1 MFTQNLRRY
10 TGRMNLLFLL
20 FAALQVSSISADA
33 NSDLYRGVSLRDD
46 TAVDRALSAGADVFA
61 PYIDTYGKVKTEF
74 STFSQATSNGN
85 LYGLKAI
92 LNKVTKPT
100 QDQKRLFSYA
110 LAWIRPPGKRR
121 SDGHMPSE
129 EVRQADMLAM
139 AKALIKAGADVN
151 HENGLPLKEQS
162 LRGHVKIVR
171 LLLAHQARIT
181 DGAVVAGASN
191 EDGEVLSILLRAGG
205 NPNAVNSEGTSAVFA
220 AVGPKV
226 SSLKILIQKKANLDK
241 PNAEGITPLNKA
253 IHDNHWEAAQLL
265 RAAGAKEAAAPKWYI
280 SAQNKIHGSTRSRD
294 RVCLSYSSNGS
305 LVCTTADP
313 KSVICE
319 GDKNWRGPGRCA
331 MYQGKKVRDL
341 SEKDWADLKWVYNY
355 EIEKRN
361 APPSKPG
368 ESKVEICIGKCTE
381 KKCRR
386 ENPGTYQESWTSA
399 SRCGYFCKQECQNNH
414 DAYR

>member
-1 MFTQNLRRY
+1 
-10 TGRMNLLFLL
+10 MNLLILL
-20 FAALQVSSISADA
+20 FAALQVSTISADA

-129 EVRQADMLAM
+129 EVRQADMVAM

-162 LRGHVKIVR
+162 LRGHVKVVR
-171 LLLAHQARIT
+171 LLLAHKAKIT
-181 DGAVVAGASN
+181 DSAIVGAASN
-191 EDGEVLSILLRAGG
+191 EDGEILSILLRAGG

-220 AVGPKV
+220 AVGSKV
-226 SSLKILIQKKANLDK
+226 DALKLLIQKNANLDK
-241 PNAEGITPLNKA
+241 PNAEGITPLNEA
-253 IHDNHWEAAQLL
+253 IYNNHWEAAQLL
-265 RAAGAKEAAAPKWYI
+265 RAAGAKETPAPKWYI
-280 SAQNKIHGSTRSRD
+280 SAHKKIQGSAGARD
-294 RVCLSYSSNGS
+294 RVCLSYAPNGS

-313 KSVICE
+313 KSLICE

-331 MYQGKKVRDL
+331 MYQGKKVHDL

-361 APPSKPG
+361 APPIKQG
-368 ESKVEICIGKCTE
+368 ESKVEKCIGKCAE
-381 KKCRR
+381 KKCKR
-386 ENPGTYQESWTSA
+386 ESPGTYQESWTLA
-399 SRCGYFCKQECQNNH
+399 SRCGYGCKQECQYNP